1 MSCVFGLGAEMILER
16 DVLVQEVSC
25 WSLGVLGRARVEGAR
40 AGGGLLV
47 VGVAGAGGCRAG
59 CGAAGAVAPL
69 LRSPSLDSWHK

>member
-1 MSCVFGLGAEMILER
+1 MSCVFDLEVEMILGR
-16 DVLVQEVSC
+16 GALVQEVSC
-25 WSLGVLGRARVEGAR
+25 WSLGVLGRARAEGVR

-47 VGVAGAGGCRAG
+47 AAVAGTGGCRAG